1 VVYQIAKGITHNIL
15 IDRMNA
21 LRASHW
27 NAKLVPRVRG
37 RMIFNIDIMLAWLK
51 HRDEDVARLFVDLQ
65 RIHGNTFNTRVLGED
80 QILSL
85 DPVVFDYV
93 MNTGFDE
100 FEKGILISIIADCG
114 ANG

>member
-1 VVYQIAKGITHNIL
+1 MYHITKGIIHNFL

-27 NAKLVPRVRG
+27 NAKLVPLVRG
-37 RMIFNIDIMLAWLK
+37 RMIFNIDIMLAWLR
-51 HRDEDVARLFVDLQ
+51 HRDEDVGRLFVAAQ
-65 RIHGNTFNTRVLGED
+65 RLHGNTFNTRVLGED

-93 MNTGFDE
+93 MNTGFEE
-100 FEKGILISIIADCG
+100 FEKGGIVFVIAGQEADV
-114 ANG
+114 

>member
-1 VVYQIAKGITHNIL
+1 MYYMTRGISHNIL

-37 RMIFNIDIMLAWLK
+37 RMNLNIDIMLAWLR

-65 RIHGNTFNTRVLGED
+65 RTHGNTFNTRVLGED

-93 MNTGFDE
+93 MNTGFEE
-100 FEKGILISIIADCG
+100 FEKGEIVLVIAGYEADG
-114 ANG
+114 